1 MISSVAP
8 LSAEDKLPV
17 FAVLAALSASS
28 ICAFCAAFDSLKNF
42 ATIGNLP
49 NALPASFKIPGPN
62 NVKATSRPN
71 LAIKFLASVAAAS
84 ASASACAL
92 SFSN

>member
-1 MISSVAP
+1 MISSAAP

-42 ATIGNLP
+42 ATAGILP
-49 NALPASFKIPGPN
+49 N
-62 NVKATSRPN
+62 
-71 LAIKFLASVAAAS
+71 
-84 ASASACAL
+84 
-92 SFSN
+92 